1 MKQIENTRKMIKNV
15 RFVFFLLIGI
25 SCFACQKKTVATRSS
40 ASTVS
45 PQKIIKDFV
54 EQKEMK
60 VKSVFKRKEILAFDE
75 AGKLLREIQL
85 DQKNTYLIDIS
96 FAYDEQG
103 RIKEEV
109 LLGDLLER
117 PLKKYQYSYQ
127 PNGERI
133 VSRFHLNETTN
144 EWKRQTG
151 IGQLKPKGQEKEH
164 RRSGFRFKKKGNE
177 TDLAS
182 LRAMTTNNRVS
193 VKEVSLAQ
201 GILALVVYTDYSL

>member
-1 MKQIENTRKMIKNV
+1 MIKKLH
-15 RFVFFLLIGI
+15 FVFFLLIGI
-25 SCFACQKKTVATRSS
+25 SFFACQKKTVATSS
-40 ASTVS
+40 AANSAA

-60 VKSVFKRKEILAFDE
+60 VKTIFKRKEILAFDE
-75 AGKLLREIQL
+75 AGRLLREIQL

-96 FAYDEQG
+96 FTYDEQG
-103 RIKEEV
+103 RILEEI
-109 LLGDLLER
+109 LLGDLLAK

-133 VSRFHLNETTN
+133 VSRFHLDEATN
-144 EWKRQTG
+144 QWKSQTA

-164 RRSGFRFKKKGNE
+164 RRSGFRFQKKGDE

-182 LRAMTTNNRVS
+182 LRDMTTDNKFS
-193 VKEVSLAQ
+193 VKEVQLAQ